1 MTETIREAY
10 IRMNPKSAELYPK
23 FQELFPSGGAG
34 HDGYVASP
42 FPISIARGQGPRKWD
57 VDGNEYIDFGLGSAS
72 LLLGHAHPA
81 VVDALTK
88 AAPLG
93 SHFGGPVESML
104 EWGERVHNLI
114 PCADKVRFVASGA
127 ESTMLSMR
135 IARAYTG
142 KEKII
147 RWESHYHGWHDYAMP
162 GNLPPFDAPASI
174 GIPQGAVDSV
184 IVLPPDLDSLERT
197 LAADN
202 NIAGVITE
210 GSGASYGTVPLSPG
224 FLEGVRRLTRQYNV
238 LMILDEVIT
247 GFRWSPGGLQQRIGI
262 DPDLCT
268 LAKILTGGLPGGAVA
283 GRDDIMQVMIQTGDR
298 QHDRH
303 ERVLHGGT
311 FNANPYCAATGNAAL
326 EIVATGEMQDTADR
340 MAYVGEADPEEAPG
354 LFVATGFNAW
364 GISNGTAAGLGIA
377 RQIITGRRPWKT
389 LYDPRR
395 PSPDDFNQSG
405 ESQSQVDE
413 LDAIGPGEG
422 GVITRG
428 DEQIAVWRDDS
439 GVLHGVSAACTHMG
453 CSVTWNNA
461 DRTWDCPCHGSIF
474 QADGEVIHGP
484 AIQPLAA
491 RSL

>member
-1 MTETIREAY
+1 MPETIREAY
-10 IRMNPKSAELYPK
+10 IRMNSKSAELYPK

-42 FPISIARGQGPRKWD
+42 FPITIARGQGPRKWD

-184 IVLPPDLDSLERT
+184 IVLPPDLDALERT
-197 LAADN
+197 LASDS

-238 LMILDEVIT
+238 IMILDEVIT

-283 GRDDIMQVMIQTGDR
+283 GRDDIMQVMVQTGDR

-340 MAYVGEADPEEAPG
+340 MADRLRVGLQEILDKSEVAACVYGDASTFHVYFGNRSIEGMDANTLKNAPP
-354 LFVATGFNAW
+354 
-364 GISNGTAAGLGIA
+364 GIQTAF
-377 RQIITGRRPWKT
+377 RQA
-389 LYDPRR
+389 L
-395 PSPDDFNQSG
+395 
-405 ESQSQVDE
+405 QVR
-413 LDAIGPGEG
+413 
-422 GVITRG
+422 GVDLMSRT
-428 DEQIAVWRDDS
+428 S
-439 GVLHGVSAACTHMG
+439 GVLSGVHTEEDIDTALGA
-453 CSVTWNNA
+453 
-461 DRTWDCPCHGSIF
+461 F
-474 QADGEVIHGP
+474 DG
-484 AIQPLAA
+484 AIKAMIDEGIA
-491 RSL
+491 G